1 MKKHKAML
9 LTNGIF
15 LLAVAVLN
23 YFFQINQFSYTLK
36 CICSCCFTVLGILN
50 LVYAL
55 KNKTSSPKF
64 YYIMAAGVVFA
75 MLGDVFI
82 FHNFFLG
89 AGAFALGHI
98 CFVVAYFY
106 LEKFT
111 LTDLL
116 ASGVLFLIAL
126 FYLLF
131 CPVLSFE
138 DPVLLPICIIYAVII
153 SAMTGKSFGLF
164 IAKKTLFRGI
174 VFLGSFLFFVSD
186 LMLVLDLFAGLW
198 AWPYHA
204 CMSLYYPSVCLLA
217 LSMLLKTIQ
226 DDTAKEQ

>member
-1 MKKHKAML
+1 MKKHNVIL
-9 LTNGIF
+9 LANGVG

-23 YFFQINQFSYTLK
+23 YFFQSNQFDYALK
-36 CICSCCFTVLGILN
+36 CVCSCCFTAIGLIN
-50 LVYAL
+50 LVYAG
-55 KNKTSSPKF
+55 KTKASCPKF
-64 YYIMAAGVVFA
+64 YYVMAAGVVFA
-75 MLGDVFI
+75 MLGDVLI

-98 CFVVAYFY
+98 CFLVAYCF
-106 LEKFT
+106 LQKFT
-111 LTDLL
+111 PIDII
-116 ASGVLFLIAL
+116 ASGILFAVAL
-126 FYLLF
+126 SYLLF

-138 DPVLLPICIIYAVII
+138 DPMLQPICIVYSVII

-164 IAKKTLFRGI
+164 LSKKSLFTGV
-174 VFLGSFLFFVSD
+174 VFGGSFLFFVSD

-217 LSMLLKTIQ
+217 LSMLLKVTEE
-226 DDTAKEQ
+226 ALKNRN